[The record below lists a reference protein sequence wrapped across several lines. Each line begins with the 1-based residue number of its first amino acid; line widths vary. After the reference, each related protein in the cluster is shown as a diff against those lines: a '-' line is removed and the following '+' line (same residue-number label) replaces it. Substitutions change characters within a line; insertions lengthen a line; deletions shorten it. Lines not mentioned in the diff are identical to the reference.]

1 LINIKLLNAGLVD
14 KHKTTKTRTTW
25 TDICPSN
32 ICIPTSKRSLL
43 CISIFKARH
52 PGRNDGVA
60 QTLVYND
67 ERRSVEMMRLA
78 VLRVLRVSAIAP
90 ASPKAPTVGA
100 LPPASM
106 QSFVV
111 NAFY

>member
-1 LINIKLLNAGLVD
+1 
-14 KHKTTKTRTTW
+14 
-25 TDICPSN
+25 
-32 ICIPTSKRSLL
+32 
-43 CISIFKARH
+43 
-52 PGRNDGVA
+52 
-60 QTLVYND
+60 
-67 ERRSVEMMRLA
+67 MMRLA